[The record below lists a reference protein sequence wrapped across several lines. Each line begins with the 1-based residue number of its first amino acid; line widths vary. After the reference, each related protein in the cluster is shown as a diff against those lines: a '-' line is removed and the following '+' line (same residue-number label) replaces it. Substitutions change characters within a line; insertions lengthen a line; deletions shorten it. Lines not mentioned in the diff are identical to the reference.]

1 MNLVS
6 LQNRK
11 FKVFSFKLIN
21 LSKYLMAKKALI
33 ARQTKRQKLVQ
44 KYAAK
49 RLEFKERLRAAES
62 IREVVTIQREFQG
75 LPRNSSKVRL
85 HSRCAK
91 TGRPKGFYRDF
102 GLSRHVLREM
112 AHQGLLPGVRK
123 ASW

>member
-75 LPRNSSKVRL
+75 LPRNSAPVRL
-85 HSRCAK
+85 HNRCSK
-91 TGRPKGFYRDF
+91 TGRPKGYYRDF

-123 ASW
+123 SSW

>member
-1 MNLVS
+1 
-6 LQNRK
+6 
-11 FKVFSFKLIN
+11 
-21 LSKYLMAKKALI
+21 MAKKSMI

-49 RLEFKERLRAAES
+49 RSQFKQELREATS
-62 IREVVTIQREFQG
+62 IREVVLIHRQFQG
-75 LPRNSSKVRL
+75 LPRNSSPVRL
-85 HSRCAK
+85 HNRCAT

-112 AHQGLLPGVRK
+112 AHQCLLPGVRK

>member
-1 MNLVS
+1 
-6 LQNRK
+6 
-11 FKVFSFKLIN
+11 
-21 LSKYLMAKKALI
+21 MAKKSMI

-49 RLEFKERLRAAES
+49 RSQFKQELREATS
-62 IREVVTIQREFQG
+62 IREVVLIHRQFQG
-75 LPRNSSKVRL
+75 LPRNSSPVRL
-85 HSRCAK
+85 HIRCAK

-112 AHQGLLPGVRK
+112 AHQCLLPGVRK